1 MLLSLSDSPGR
12 ARGPSGKG
20 LKRPVAR
27 LLGVAFTVGFN
38 KRPVVDPI
46 ADVCFGLEED
56 SPVGAA
62 LRSATAGMVMQGI
75 NARSC
80 SARLESR

>member
-12 ARGPSGKG
+12 ALGPSGKG
-20 LKRPVAR
+20 LNRPVAR

-38 KRPVVDPI
+38 KRPLVDPI
-46 ADVCFGLEED
+46 ADVCFGSEAD
-56 SPVGAA
+56 SPVGA